1 MIGCLVR
8 TAVLGVVL
16 GAVAW
21 MARDRWWPRV
31 FGSPVRPTADL
42 GAWTPVGDSAAARGR
57 AAATRL
63 TKRGGPAF
71 VTLDGGEAAALAIAP
86 LQAQLPSGMR
96 DVAVRVRAETLDV
109 RAVVRPAEFGG
120 REVLG
125 AVYGMLPERDT
136 VQIAGLLEGDSPGFA
151 RFRVQSVRFHDI
163 RLPAR
168 AVAPLLRQ
176 LTRGA
181 TRPSGLPDD
190 AVPVPLPP
198 GVGDLR
204 VRDGNV
210 TLYRA
215 VP

>member
-1 MIGCLVR
+1 V
-8 TAVLGVVL
+8 A

-21 MARDRWWPRV
+21 MARDRWLPRV
-31 FGSPVRPTADL
+31 IGSRAPAETAR
-42 GAWTPVGDSAAARGR
+42 GAWTPVSDSAASRGR
-57 AAATRL
+57 AAAARL
-63 TKRGGPAF
+63 TTRGGPAF
-71 VTLDGGEAAALAIAP
+71 VTLAGGEAAALAIAP

-96 DVAVRVRAETLDV
+96 DVAVRIRAETLDV

-125 AVYGMLPERDT
+125 ALYGMLPDRDT
-136 VQIAGLLEGDSPGFA
+136 VQLAGLLEGDSPGFA
-151 RFRVQSVRFHDI
+151 RFRVQSVRFHDV

-181 TRPSGLPDD
+181 ARPAGLPDD
-190 AVPVPLPP
+190 AVAVPLPS

-204 VRDGNV
+204 VRDGKV